1 MDIECP
7 YCGSGESH
15 IINTRPTYGGR
26 RRRYKCDSCDG
37 RFSSFEMVVEEG
49 NNRETKESIQRRMII
64 SSLTISDLLNGIADR
79 FAQITGEHDGKP
91 ASTD

>member
-1 MDIECP
+1 
-7 YCGSGESH
+7 
-15 IINTRPTYGGR
+15 
-26 RRRYKCDSCDG
+26 
-37 RFSSFEMVVEEG
+37 MVVEEG